1 MAFLMDHDE
10 DRRKETKFWNMFQVG
25 IEFKV
30 QIKLL
35 LSFLF
40 YRFRKLEE
48 MESNSK
54 QCEFDQELVDH

>member
-1 MAFLMDHDE
+1 MDHDE

-48 MESNSK
+48 MERKSK
-54 QCEFDQELVDH
+54 QWEFDQELVDH